1 MNKALY
7 IIASVI
13 LTVSF
18 SHLIADGNLADK
30 KETEKW
36 DVNNPPYSTHDIP
49 LDVTSGTWMNLDVSP
64 DGKEIIFD
72 MLGDL
77 YRMPISGGEAKAITS
92 TISWEMQPRF
102 SPDGKSIAYTS
113 DAGGGDN
120 IWIMDSDGSN
130 EKAITSEKFRLLNNP
145 AWSPDGRFIVARKHF
160 TSTRSLGAGELWL
173 YSIAGEGKGIQMNEA
188 PNQQKDLGEPAF
200 STDGRYVFFSQDTTP
215 GKVFEYSKDSN
226 GMIYKIKRLDTH
238 SGDIDNYIGNA
249 GGSVRPTPSP
259 DGKWL
264 AYVRR
269 VRNKTGL
276 FIKNLESGVE
286 KKLCECLERDMQE
299 TWAVHGVYPNMDW
312 LPDSKEIVFWAKGKF
327 HRLNIETAK
336 SVAIPFHVK
345 HKREVAESLH
355 FKNKAFSDKQRTKML
370 RWVSVTADQRKVV
383 FQTLGQIYVR
393 DLKSGKIKQLT
404 KGKQD
409 QAFYP
414 SLSKDGKWITYVSW
428 NDQQLGKIRKIA
440 VSGGRSKT
448 LVAEPGHY
456 LEPRFSNNDQTI
468 VYQKVSGGYLLSPDW
483 SLNPGLYEISADG
496 KGKPEQLNVSG
507 SGIQFGLDGR
517 YYLTKVE
524 GSGKTRKA
532 QLIAF
537 EKATGK
543 QQIVAQTHFGTEFS
557 ISPDNKWLAFVEG
570 FNVYVAPFRV
580 SGKVI
585 KLSASNADVPVV
597 SVSKDAGENI
607 HWSGD
612 SSKLYW
618 NLGETLYSQD
628 VSQAILTDKTSATSE
643 AIGFEYNS
651 DVPEQNLA
659 LINARI
665 ITMEGDQVINKG
677 VIIIENNRIKTIGEA
692 GQIAVPKGSK
702 TIDLAGKTILPGIV
716 DVHWHGGMAN
726 NEIIPRQSWVNLASL
741 AFGVT
746 TLHDPSNDTSEI
758 FAASEMAKAGEIVA
772 PRIFSTGRIIYG
784 AKASIFA
791 EVNNVDDALRHVRRM
806 KAAGAFSVK
815 SYNQPRRDQ
824 RQQVLQAAIE
834 ENILVMPEGGSLFQ
848 HNMNMIIDGHSGIE
862 HSIPVANIYD
872 DVKQLWSQTKVAYT
886 PTLVVGYGGIWGE
899 NYWYHH
905 SEVWKHSLL
914 SKWVPTNILQSR
926 SVRRPM
932 APKEDYNHFENAR
945 VATELQ
951 ELGVNVHIGAHGQR
965 EGLGSHWE
973 MWMLAQGGMKP
984 MDVLKSATIV
994 GAKYLGMDE
1003 DIGSIKVGKL
1013 ADLMILDI
1021 NPLDDIYATDKVYGV
1036 MVNGRLYKSDTM
1048 EELTG
1053 NWKPEKLYWQ

>member
-1 MNKALY
+1 
-7 IIASVI
+7 
-13 LTVSF
+13 
-18 SHLIADGNLADK
+18 
-30 KETEKW
+30 
-36 DVNNPPYSTHDIP
+36 
-49 LDVTSGTWMNLDVSP
+49 
-64 DGKEIIFD
+64 
-72 MLGDL
+72 
-77 YRMPISGGEAKAITS
+77 
-92 TISWEMQPRF
+92 
-102 SPDGKSIAYTS
+102 
-113 DAGGGDN
+113 
-120 IWIMDSDGSN
+120 
-130 EKAITSEKFRLLNNP
+130 
-145 AWSPDGRFIVARKHF
+145 
-160 TSTRSLGAGELWL
+160 
-173 YSIAGEGKGIQMNEA
+173 
-188 PNQQKDLGEPAF
+188 
-200 STDGRYVFFSQDTTP
+200 
-215 GKVFEYSKDSN
+215 
-226 GMIYKIKRLDTH
+226 
-238 SGDIDNYIGNA
+238 
-249 GGSVRPTPSP
+249 
-259 DGKWL
+259 
-264 AYVRR
+264 
-269 VRNKTGL
+269 
-276 FIKNLESGVE
+276 
-286 KKLCECLERDMQE
+286 
-299 TWAVHGVYPNMDW
+299 
-312 LPDSKEIVFWAKGKF
+312 
-327 HRLNIETAK
+327 
-336 SVAIPFHVK
+336 
-345 HKREVAESLH
+345 
-355 FKNKAFSDKQRTKML
+355 
-370 RWVSVTADQRKVV
+370 
-383 FQTLGQIYVR
+383 
-393 DLKSGKIKQLT
+393 
-404 KGKQD
+404 
-409 QAFYP
+409 
-414 SLSKDGKWITYVSW
+414 
-428 NDQQLGKIRKIA
+428 
-440 VSGGRSKT
+440 
-448 LVAEPGHY
+448 
-456 LEPRFSNNDQTI
+456 
-468 VYQKVSGGYLLSPDW
+468 
-483 SLNPGLYEISADG
+483 
-496 KGKPEQLNVSG
+496 
-507 SGIQFGLDGR
+507 
-517 YYLTKVE
+517 
-524 GSGKTRKA
+524 
-532 QLIAF
+532 
-537 EKATGK
+537 
-543 QQIVAQTHFGTEFS
+543 
-557 ISPDNKWLAFVEG
+557 
-570 FNVYVAPFRV
+570 
-580 SGKVI
+580 
-585 KLSASNADVPVV
+585 
-597 SVSKDAGENI
+597 
-607 HWSGD
+607 
-612 SSKLYW
+612 
-618 NLGETLYSQD
+618 
-628 VSQAILTDKTSATSE
+628 
-643 AIGFEYNS
+643 
-651 DVPEQNLA
+651 
-659 LINARI
+659 
-665 ITMEGDQVINKG
+665 
-677 VIIIENNRIKTIGEA
+677 
-692 GQIAVPKGSK
+692 
-702 TIDLAGKTILPGIV
+702 
-716 DVHWHGGMAN
+716 MAN